1 MTDHTNKQFDAD
13 MEAIRTGVL
22 AMGGLVEKQL
32 ARAIGALENDA
43 PEDVIDAVGADERQ
57 INQMQV
63 TIDHLCSQIIARR
76 QPAAG
81 DLRMVLTI
89 VKITN
94 DLERIGDEIKKIAYK
109 AQSAESD
116 KLVRVR
122 FYDVVRAAG
131 LAQRILRM
139 ALDAFA
145 RLDVNAAVE
154 IVDFDDEL
162 DAAFGSILRQLI
174 SYMMEDPRTISASI
188 EIVFMA
194 KAIERIG
201 DHAKNV
207 AEAVVQAVKGTDVRH
222 QSAAEIRAEVQSP

>member
-22 AMGGLVEKQL
+22 TMGGLVEKQL
-32 ARAIGALENDA
+32 ARAIGALENEA
-43 PEDVIDAVGADERQ
+43 GEGVMDAVGADERQ

-63 TIDHLCSQIIARR
+63 SIDHLCSQIIARR

-81 DLRMVLTI
+81 DLRMVLTT

-94 DLERIGDEIKKIAYK
+94 DLERIGDEVKKIAYK

-122 FYDVVRAAG
+122 FYDIVRAAG

-145 RLDVNAAVE
+145 RLDVRAAVE

-194 KAIERIG
+194 KSIERIG
-201 DHAKNV
+201 DHAKNI
-207 AEAVVQAVKGTDVRH
+207 AEAVVQAVKGLDVRH
-222 QSAAEIRAEVQSP
+222 QSAAEIRAGVESP

>member
-1 MTDHTNKQFDAD
+1 MTEHTIKQFDAD
-13 MEAIRTGVL
+13 MGTIRSGVL

-32 ARAIGALENDA
+32 SRAIEELETEAAESAVD
-43 PEDVIDAVGADERQ
+43 EVGADEKQ

-63 TIDHLCSQIIARR
+63 QIDHQCMQIIAKR
-76 QPAAG
+76 QPAAV

-94 DLERIGDEIKKIAYK
+94 DLERIGDEVKKIAYK
-109 AQSAESD
+109 AASAESD

-122 FYDVVRAAG
+122 FYDVVRSLA
-131 LAQRILRM
+131 LAQRMLRM

-145 RLDVNAAVE
+145 RLDVNAAAE
-154 IVDFDDEL
+154 IVDLDDEI
-162 DAAFGSILRQLI
+162 DAAFASIMRQLI
-174 SYMMEDPRTISASI
+174 SYMMEDPRTIGASL

-194 KAIERIG
+194 KSIERIG
-201 DHAKNV
+201 DHAKNI

-222 QSAAEIRAEVQSP
+222 ATAAEIRAEVAGQ

>member
-22 AMGGLVEKQL
+22 TMGGLVEKQL
-32 ARAIGALENDA
+32 ARAIGALENEA
-43 PEDVIDAVGADERQ
+43 AEGLIDAVGADERQ

-63 TIDHLCSQIIARR
+63 HIDHLCSQIIARR
-76 QPAAG
+76 QPAAS
-81 DLRMVLTI
+81 DLRMVLTT

-94 DLERIGDEIKKIAYK
+94 DLERIGDEVKKIAYK
-109 AQSAESD
+109 ASSAESD

-122 FYDVVRAAG
+122 FYDMVRAAG

-145 RLDVNAAVE
+145 RLDVRAAVE

-194 KAIERIG
+194 KSVERIG
-201 DHAKNV
+201 DHAKNI

-222 QSAAEIRAEVQSP
+222 RSAAEIRADVETP

>member
-22 AMGGLVEKQL
+22 TMGGLVEKQL
-32 ARAIGALENDA
+32 SRAIGALENEA
-43 PEDVIDAVGADERQ
+43 AEGLIDAVGADERQ

-63 TIDHLCSQIIARR
+63 HIDHLCSQIIARR
-76 QPAAG
+76 QPAAS
-81 DLRMVLTI
+81 DLRMVLTT

-94 DLERIGDEIKKIAYK
+94 DLERIGDEVKKIAYK
-109 AQSAESD
+109 ASSAESD

-122 FYDVVRAAG
+122 FYDMVRAAG

-145 RLDVNAAVE
+145 RLDVRAAVE

-194 KAIERIG
+194 KSIERIG
-201 DHAKNV
+201 DHAKNI
-207 AEAVVQAVKGTDVRH
+207 AEAVVQAVKGLDVRH
-222 QSAAEIRAEVQSP
+222 QSAAEIRAGVESP

>member
-22 AMGGLVEKQL
+22 TMGGLVEKQL
-32 ARAIGALENDA
+32 ARAIGALENEA
-43 PEDVIDAVGADERQ
+43 AEGLIDAVGADERQ

-63 TIDHLCSQIIARR
+63 HIDQLCSQIIARR

-81 DLRMVLTI
+81 DLRMVLTT

-94 DLERIGDEIKKIAYK
+94 DLERIGDEVKKIAYK
-109 AQSAESD
+109 ASSAESD

-122 FYDVVRAAG
+122 FYDMVRAAG

-145 RLDVNAAVE
+145 RLDVRAAVE

-194 KAIERIG
+194 KSIERIG
-201 DHAKNV
+201 DHAKNI

-222 QSAAEIRAEVQSP
+222 RSAAEIRADVETP

>member
-1 MTDHTNKQFDAD
+1 MTEHTIKQFDAD

-22 AMGGLVEKQL
+22 TMGGLVEAQL
-32 ARAIGALENDA
+32 ARAIGVLENDA
-43 PEDVIDAVGADERQ
+43 AEGLIDQVGADERQ
-57 INQMQV
+57 INRMQIQ
-63 TIDHLCSQIIARR
+63 IDQQCSQIIAKR

-94 DLERIGDEIKKIAYK
+94 DLERIGDEVKKVAYK
-109 AQSAESD
+109 ATAAEGD

-131 LAQRILRM
+131 LAQRMLRM
-139 ALDAFA
+139 ALDSFA
-145 RLDVNAAVE
+145 RLDVASAAE
-154 IVDFDDEL
+154 IVDSDDEL
-162 DAAFGSILRQLI
+162 DAAFGGILRQLI
-174 SYMMEDPRTISASI
+174 SYMMEDPRTISASL

-194 KAIERIG
+194 KSIERIG
-201 DHAKNV
+201 DHAKNI

-222 QSAAEIRAEVQSP
+222 RSAAEIRADVETP

>member
-1 MTDHTNKQFDAD
+1 MTEHTIKQFDAD
-13 MEAIRTGVL
+13 MGAIRSGVL

-32 ARAIGALENDA
+32 SRAIAALENEGAGAVVD
-43 PEDVIDAVGADERQ
+43 EVGADERQ

-63 TIDHLCSQIIARR
+63 QIDHQCMQIIAKR
-76 QPAAG
+76 QPAAV

-109 AQSAESD
+109 ASSAESD

-122 FYDVVRAAG
+122 FYDVVRSLS
-131 LAQRILRM
+131 LAQRMLRM

-145 RLDVNAAVE
+145 RLDLDAAAE
-154 IVDFDDEL
+154 IVDLDDEI
-162 DAAFGSILRQLI
+162 DAAFASILRQLI
-174 SYMMEDPRTISASI
+174 SYMMEDPRTIGASL

-194 KAIERIG
+194 KSIERIG
-201 DHAKNV
+201 DHAKNI
-207 AEAVVQAVKGTDVRH
+207 AEAVVQAVRGTDVRH
-222 QSAAEIRAEVQSP
+222 ATAAEIRAEVAGP